1 MEEEKRKHPR
11 TGSHNLVS
19 YACRD
24 EKGQWAGQGMG
35 RASNVSE
42 GGIQIETNAPLLPSW
57 TVSLSLALEDE
68 VLDIKGKVAYSKKR
82 TDGKY
87 EAGIQ
92 FLPGDEKRIRLLRQ
106 FITINEEM
114 MNAE

>member
-24 EKGQWAGQGMG
+24 EKGQSAGYGMG
-35 RASNVSE
+35 RASNVGE
-42 GGIQIETNAPLLPSW
+42 GGIQIETNEPLLPSW
-57 TVSLSLALEDE
+57 TVSLSLALEDD
-68 VLDIKGKVAYSKKR
+68 LMDIKGRVAYSKKR
-82 TDGKY
+82 PDGKY

-92 FLPGDEKRIRLLRQ
+92 FLPSDEKRIRLLRQ
-106 FITINEEM
+106 FITINEK
-114 MNAE
+114 NAE